1 MKNQK
6 LNIKKIQNKKIH
18 QSSNELIKSISN
30 KPIPE
35 TKIKK
40 RSKCAKTIQK
50 KNVFSKKK
58 LQINNEDSSTNCI
71 SGLNNKKDGNENEE
85 EENNKRKLNEEEREK
100 KKMGN

>member
-1 MKNQK
+1 MMKSKHHISSMKNQK

-40 RSKCAKTIQK
+40 IIIR
-50 KNVFSKKK
+50 KNIYIKV
-58 LQINNEDSSTNCI
+58 
-71 SGLNNKKDGNENEE
+71 
-85 EENNKRKLNEEEREK
+85 
-100 KKMGN
+100 

>member
-40 RSKCAKTIQK
+40 RSKCAKTRQK
-50 KNVFSKKK
+50 KNVF
-58 LQINNEDSSTNCI
+58 
-71 SGLNNKKDGNENEE
+71 
-85 EENNKRKLNEEEREK
+85 
-100 KKMGN
+100 